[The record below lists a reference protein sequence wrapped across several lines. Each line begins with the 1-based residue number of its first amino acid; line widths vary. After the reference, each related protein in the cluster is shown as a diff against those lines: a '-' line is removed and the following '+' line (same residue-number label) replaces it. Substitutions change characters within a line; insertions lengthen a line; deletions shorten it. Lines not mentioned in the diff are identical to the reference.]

1 MPNDSSRSTASS
13 RKRRRLPSARYR
25 RHTQARR
32 LSAPRLKR
40 HEEIIADD
48 TLETQVQNDMSPFP
62 ATFRE
67 QVSRRGVS
75 LVAATSR
82 TVSLRLMCMH
92 IAASHFSSHVLPV
105 PQQPAHGRVVARQSE
120 YESDTLGFDA
130 EKSVFSRPIVNR
142 QANAVNEWIWEIN
155 KDILK
160 HMPPSLADEF
170 FDQICLHSPWALTKD
185 VFSQYFLP
193 SVGTASQLPRVRT
206 RLFFPASLP
215 LFSQDVKCAPLMLA
229 TLAGS
234 LALAADAYALTLQ
247 IRSLE
252 LHGLTRLPS
261 SSITR
266 LLKAPANFQQAWR
279 LHRVSLPGCLAV
291 DDATIS
297 TLAQATGPTLQYLD
311 VTLTSITAHSLVVL
325 GEACSS
331 LSTLRLA
338 WCEQLTDE
346 STSHAVSEAIAKCA
360 NAYRPRIPFQ
370 NLQNLDV
377 SHTPV
382 GDVGVSGLLRLCSG
396 QLTSLDVSYTHVA
409 ESGTLD
415 VLEMSLQL
423 GGAKSLS
430 KVLHLGLSGL
440 CVHAVSLVAFLHAW
454 LAYPVSEEHPNT
466 GDAGQLCSLLLDDMV
481 EYSRREPSSLQGRR
495 GLSGDTL
502 HVIAQIIA
510 DACKTQKRVFE
521 RVHMNGDKRSAY
533 VPSHWSLPEDVLRR
547 YTRCTSHA
555 AVHMLMR
562 STRRLALGGLD
573 LSSFAFLDYG
583 TCDGELI
590 LPTSSTALTELSLP
604 ATSLTDD
611 VLQHFLVPLTG
622 ALESVNLDHTQVT
635 RTYAHNRC

>member
-1 MPNDSSRSTASS
+1 MPNGSSRNTASS
-13 RKRRRLPSARYR
+13 RKRRRMPSVRYQ

-32 LSAPRLKR
+32 FSVPRLKR
-40 HEEIIADD
+40 HEEILADD

-62 ATFRE
+62 ATFRD
-67 QVSRRGVS
+67 QVSRRSVP
-75 LVAATSR
+75 LVAATSKS
-82 TVSLRLMCMH
+82 VSLRLMCMH
-92 IAASHFSSHVLPV
+92 IAASHFSPHVLPM
-105 PQQPAHGRVVARQSE
+105 PQQPAHGRDVARQSE

-130 EKSVFSRPIVNR
+130 KKSIFSRPIVKC
-142 QANAVNEWIWEIN
+142 QANAVNQWIWEIN

-170 FDQICLHSPWALTKD
+170 FDQICLHSPSALTKD

-193 SVGTASQLPRVRT
+193 SVGTASQLPRVRS

-234 LALAADAYALTLQ
+234 LALAADAYALTSQ

-291 DDATIS
+291 DDATIAIL
-297 TLAQATGPTLQYLD
+297 TQATGQTLQYLD
-311 VTLTSITAHSLVVL
+311 ISLTSITAHSLVVL

-346 STSHAVSEAIAKCA
+346 STSDAVSEAIAKCA
-360 NAYRPRIPFQ
+360 NARRPSIPFQ
-370 NLQNLDV
+370 NLQNLDL

-382 GDVGVSGLLRLCSG
+382 GDVGVSGLLRLCNG

-409 ESGTLD
+409 ESGTFD

-423 GGAKSLS
+423 GGGKSLS
-430 KVLHLGLSGL
+430 RLLHLGLSGL
-440 CVHAVSLVAFLHAW
+440 CVHAVSLVAFLDAW
-454 LAYPVSEEHPNT
+454 LAYPVSEERPNT
-466 GDAGQLCSLLLDDMV
+466 GGAGRLCSLLLDDMV
-481 EYSRREPSSLQGRR
+481 EYSRREPSSLQGRH

-502 HVIAQIIA
+502 HVIAQMIA
-510 DACKTQKRVFE
+510 GTCKTQKRVFE

-533 VPSHWSLPEDVLRR
+533 KPSHWALPEDVLRR
-547 YTRCTSHA
+547 YKRCTPHA

-573 LSSFAFLDYG
+573 MSSFAFLDHG
-583 TCDGELI
+583 TCKGEVI
-590 LPTSSTALTELSLP
+590 LPTSTTGLRDLSLP

-622 ALESVNLDHTQVT
+622 ALESVDLDHTQVT
-635 RTYAHNRC
+635 RTYVHNRC